1 MRPKP
6 PAAPPKPKTEMPA
19 KPKQDD
25 DEWKA
30 WYPNPKLVAWSA
42 AGAVVIGL
50 ILLLVIWLLTRN
62 RIKEDPHGLFVPA
75 PPTTAAATSAAT
87 ANPTAGL
94 LQVTSAAPATT
105 TNLTAEG
112 KLDWVHWGSEKPE
125 GLHRKKGVTAVLSN
139 FTKIGAGTVKGYSGN
154 PNHFSWT
161 DGVTPPSNSAAKGG
175 VLVEGTGSGF
185 ELTVPADTTPKTLR
199 VYVGALRST
208 GKFEASLSDNSASPY
223 SNNSPSNKDS
233 TTTAVYTVNFKTA
246 SAGQKLILRYTMA
259 EDFKGNVTL
268 QSASLAPAP

>member
-6 PAAPPKPKTEMPA
+6 PPAKPKTEMPA

-25 DEWKA
+25 ADSDEWKA

-62 RIKEDPHGLFVPA
+62 RIKEDPHGLFVPVPA
-75 PPTTAAATSAAT
+75 TTTTTTTEQPKS
-87 ANPTAGL
+87 TAGS
-94 LQVTSAAPATT
+94 LQVTSAAPAAT

-161 DGVTPPSNSAAKGG
+161 DGVTPPTNSGAKGG
-175 VLVEGTGSGF
+175 VLIEGTGSGF
-185 ELTVPADTTPKTLR
+185 ELAVPADATSKTLR
-199 VYVGALRST
+199 VYVGAFRST

-233 TTTAVYTVNFKTA
+233 TTTAVYTINFKTA